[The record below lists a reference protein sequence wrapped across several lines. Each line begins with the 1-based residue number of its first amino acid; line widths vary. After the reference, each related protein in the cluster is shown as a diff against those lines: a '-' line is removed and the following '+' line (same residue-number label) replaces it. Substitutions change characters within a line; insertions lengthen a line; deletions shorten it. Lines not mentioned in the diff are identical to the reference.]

1 MAALAFVSRV
11 RALKRWLHIQSMC
24 QCFSKQNDKWHK
36 RGGCYVVPRCRFLLI
51 CNWVPTTINQF
62 SDTILEK
69 LTQMQARNDSASL
82 SLNQGDV
89 QQTPSAEIQLCRNI
103 WLWYRWKIWL
113 WFLPSSW
120 PSSLAHTHT
129 HTHTHRVCTLLL
141 IQPLSLPSALLEE
154 FDLTWESMNSST
166 QQNAALP
173 QSTGSRQESVLYADA
188 SLDMILGELCLW
200 WLLFMWQRYSGKWF
214 ASIHLF
220 TNALQ
225 QMCSLSQLHSSRI
238 RIFVPDTIF
247 TDKLRFKGRVS
258 NFSKTF

>member
-1 MAALAFVSRV
+1 MVALAFVSRV

-129 HTHTHRVCTLLL
+129 HTHTY
-141 IQPLSLPSALLEE
+141 
-154 FDLTWESMNSST
+154 T
-166 QQNAALP
+166 Q
-173 QSTGSRQESVLYADA
+173 SLYAVTNTA
-188 SLDMILGELCLW
+188 TQPPQCSAGGIWLGKAWILALSRT
-200 WLLFMWQRYSGKWF
+200 QRCHS
-214 ASIHLF
+214 
-220 TNALQ
+220 Q
-225 QMCSLSQLHSSRI
+225 QGADRKVFYMLMPH
-238 RIFVPDTIF
+238 
-247 TDKLRFKGRVS
+247 
-258 NFSKTF
+258 